1 MARTILFP
9 ESCDQVFLKF
19 LLLFDP
25 NSTGC
30 ISRHDEAYSRPY
42 DRSDQ
47 VQFRFLKRAKSS
59 NDIREGVVAL
69 QTGAW
74 FETGED
80 GTELQG
86 NPNILTLDVGTSR
99 IGQGS
104 SAHTTLINISKY
116 NN

>member
-1 MARTILFP
+1 M
-9 ESCDQVFLKF
+9 
-19 LLLFDP
+19 
-25 NSTGC
+25 
-30 ISRHDEAYSRPY
+30 
-42 DRSDQ
+42 
-47 VQFRFLKRAKSS
+47 
-59 NDIREGVVAL
+59 VAL

-86 NPNILTLDVGTSR
+86 NPNTLTLDVGTSR

-116 NN
+116 NE

>member
-1 MARTILFP
+1 MECVIA
-9 ESCDQVFLKF
+9 D
-19 LLLFDP
+19 DP
-25 NSTGC
+25 NS
-30 ISRHDEAYSRPY
+30 RPTPILINHIDLKNLNINDNDIVKVY
-42 DRSDQ
+42 NDRGSC
-47 VQFRFLKRAKSS
+47 LARAKSS
-59 NDIREGVVAL
+59 HDIREGVVAL